1 MNTINT
7 IFQEPTKENI
17 KEFLTQWITTIPR
30 HVKHEHGLCIAK
42 LGEIL
47 KNHLIII
54 LEKTEEYI
62 LIHWKPYTNVN
73 MELRIMKDSIIIKDY
88 TYIILPFYECSIKI
102 F

>member
-30 HVKHEHGLCIAK
+30 HVKYEHGLCIAK

-47 KNHLIII
+47 KNNLIII

-62 LIHWKPYTNVN
+62 LIYWKPYC
-73 MELRIMKDSIIIKDY
+73 ISIFIY
-88 TYIILPFYECSIKI
+88 RLHNRLSYPPNSI
-102 F
+102 